1 MGKLTKRVENEN
13 AYLSYRIKMQKKP
26 WDSIDESAY
35 KWYIISNLK
44 MFRPTAVIL
53 I

>member
-13 AYLSYRIKMQKKP
+13 AYLSYRIKIQKH
-26 WDSIDESAY
+26 WDSIDESAC